1 MFVIKSSTLK
11 SVTKGFLNNLKAFR
25 VKKISTQ
32 INNSTDSESKNSA
45 QHFDDDNLTPEV
57 EEAIEKNENLK
68 LKIQSMRD
76 VSRLTRKKPKINNFS
91 MPYIVKTLRPIDS
104 KSAWSKVEAKIE
116 EEKTYDLSF
125 EQKIKMF
132 IEKKQQE
139 IDDYKKKFT
148 FYF

>member
-11 SVTKGFLNNLKAFR
+11 SVTKIFMNNLKTFR
-25 VKKISTQ
+25 VNNYSTQ
-32 INNSTDSESKNSA
+32 INNSSDSESEKSA

-57 EEAIEKNENLK
+57 EEAIEKNENFK
-68 LKIQSMRD
+68 LKVQSMRD
-76 VSRLTRKKPKINNFS
+76 VSRLTRKKPIINNFS
-91 MPYIVKTLRPIDS
+91 MPYIVKTLRPIDT

-116 EEKTYDLSF
+116 EEKTYDLTF
-125 EQKIKMF
+125 EQKIKIF

-148 FYF
+148 FYY